1 MKSINALL
9 TAMLACVFFAQN
21 AVAIDDA
28 TRCSQKYGSVVNAIG
43 KFCTKNGQ
51 IPLTQMF
58 SPGPFTN
65 EGVWSNDKKVTIW
78 LNGNC
83 NPKQYIPPYW
93 CFNQLYNMCANG
105 NKKGEKQQR
114 YGTNGCQTWNIM
126 VPSYHGN

>member
-1 MKSINALL
+1 MKSIITLF

-51 IPLTQMF
+51 TPLTQM
-58 SPGPFTN
+58 SRPIHQFT
-65 EGVWSNDKKVTIW
+65 VWI
-78 LNGNC
+78 NGNC

-93 CFNQLYNMCANG
+93 CFAQLYNMCANG